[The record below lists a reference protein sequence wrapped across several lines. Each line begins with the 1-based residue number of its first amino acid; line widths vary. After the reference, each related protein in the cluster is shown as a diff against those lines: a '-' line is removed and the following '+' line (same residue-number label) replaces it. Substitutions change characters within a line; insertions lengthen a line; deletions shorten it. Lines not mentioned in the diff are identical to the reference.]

1 MKVKNNGNIMDDV
14 TIISNGVSIEGRIN
28 SKGNVRID
36 GMIKGDVS
44 AQGNLTIGESG
55 QVQGNISGQNIIIG
69 GRVEGTATANERIT
83 LQSKSF
89 LKGDLITKILIVES
103 GAIFDGKSSMTSLNN
118 LSDEQSK

>member
-28 SKGNVRID
+28 SKGNIRID